1 MWNLEHTGELLA
13 MRVGIIGA
21 QSRHVE
27 YFGELINKSSL
38 FGGARVEYIWGG
50 DAPERLKECAAA
62 VGIENIA
69 GTPSEVVDSCDA
81 VLITLRD
88 GDAHAAYAVECLEKH
103 KPVFVDKPFTR
114 SVKDAVTILN
124 TAVRTGTP
132 FTGGSTLCFL
142 PCIPD
147 LKRKSP
153 ASPFIRVSYRA
164 DPFSPYGGWYFYGSH
179 LTDLCAAIC
188 GTDAYSVCARLSG
201 SEVTADVSYPGKKVR
216 IFSAPHVERAAV
228 TMDAEYVLDDK
239 ECYFHGMKAFFDVV
253 SGGRSP
259 DGERL
264 LFSVRL
270 MDAIMR
276 SLASGRD
283 VSV

>member
-1 MWNLEHTGELLA
+1 
-13 MRVGIIGA
+13 MRIGIIGA

-27 YFGELINKSSL
+27 YFGEIINKSSL

-50 DAPERLKECAAA
+50 DAPERLEECAAA
-62 VGIENIA
+62 VGIENVA

-88 GDAHAAYAVECLEKH
+88 GGAHAAYAVECLEKH

-114 SVKDAVTILN
+114 SVQDAAAIID
-124 TAVRTGTP
+124 TAARTGTP

-142 PCIPD
+142 PCIPG
-147 LKRKSP
+147 LKQKSLT
-153 ASPFIRVSYRA
+153 SPFIGISYRA

-188 GTDAYSVCARLSG
+188 GTGAYSVSARLSG
-201 SEVTADVSYPGKKVR
+201 SEVTADIYYPGKKVR
-216 IFSAPHVERAAV
+216 VFSAPDIERAAV
-228 TMDAEYVLDDK
+228 TMDDEYVLDDK
-239 ECYFHGMKAFFDVV
+239 ECYFYGMKAFFDVV
-253 SGGRSP
+253 STGQSP

-276 SLASGRD
+276 SLASGGN